1 MVHLGSP
8 EDGARFFEERWP
20 EARAVSD
27 PDRVLFDAFGLG
39 RGSWLQL
46 VGPRTWAA
54 GFRARRHGVG
64 LPKGDPRVLAG
75 SFAVKGAEVLDA
87 DGQRLRE
94 LDDGGFFGE
103 VGLLSGTRSATVRA
117 VTPCNLFVL
126 HRSDFRKVLRDRP
139 QFAKSIVDIARE
151 RYELVRDPESDFCQ
165 R

>member
-87 DGQRLRE
+87 DLATDSSSVPDLDRLA
-94 LDDGGFFGE
+94 
-103 VGLLSGTRSATVRA
+103 ATVRA
-117 VTPCNLFVL
+117 HGV
-126 HRSDFRKVLRDRP
+126 
-139 QFAKSIVDIARE
+139 
-151 RYELVRDPESDFCQ
+151 
-165 R
+165 